1 MQRRAVRDPGARR
14 VARGDVWCGGVA
26 VLRSSAK
33 DVAENVMIVDLVRKD
48 LGRVCLAG
56 SITVPELLAVYPAPA
71 VWHLVSTVQGELQ
84 PDTSD
89 GDLLDALFLPAS
101 VTGTPKLRARE
112 LLSSWESGP
121 RGSTAGRWAWYRR
134 RQD

>member
-1 MQRRAVRDPGARR
+1 
-14 VARGDVWCGGVA
+14 
-26 VLRSSAK
+26 
-33 DVAENVMIVDLVRKD
+33 MIVDLVHKD

-101 VTGTPKLRARE
+101 VTAPQLRARE